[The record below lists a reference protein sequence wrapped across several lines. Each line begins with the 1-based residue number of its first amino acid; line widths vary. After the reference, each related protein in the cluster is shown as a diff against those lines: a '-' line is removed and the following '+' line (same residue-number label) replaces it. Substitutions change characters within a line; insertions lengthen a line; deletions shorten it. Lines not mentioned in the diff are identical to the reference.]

1 MTIVKESDICVND
14 FVYLVSS
21 SVEADEE
28 MKKSETSRDLNED
41 DKKETPSKVMSV
53 VEKGLN
59 VFSNMLANEFNVY
72 VALSAVFNEKCS
84 YWYFHR
90 LSGREARAANKQFED
105 DANDFNDDFSMYEA
119 FSKSQAEGKLTEE
132 GRAKKQAKPAGFKP
146 GIPPGFP
153 SGIPPGFP
161 TGIPPGFPG
170 GIPAGVFV
178 FDQDGYNGNRGN
190 FTNNSIKLSLNHSYA
205 TH

>member
-1 MTIVKESDICVND
+1 
-14 FVYLVSS
+14 
-21 SVEADEE
+21 
-28 MKKSETSRDLNED
+28 
-41 DKKETPSKVMSV
+41 
-53 VEKGLN
+53 
-59 VFSNMLANEFNVY
+59 
-72 VALSAVFNEKCS
+72 
-84 YWYFHR
+84 
-90 LSGREARAANKQFED
+90 
-105 DANDFNDDFSMYEA
+105 MYEA

-146 GIPPGFP
+146 GTPGIPGIPGIPPGFPSGIPPGFP